1 MDVEVR
7 KELLSLIFDS
17 DIIYQ
22 ISYIMCV
29 NALKKSDKQK
39 QEEDLY
45 VIEKNLAEIN
55 GFFQEIKKQNN
66 FSNYMNLLRYLE
78 YEQKPKYS
86 TVFNYDDNSDQIFFL
101 MRGQV
106 CVLLPDTNYEF
117 NRYSMDIKRN
127 ALKKLQS
134 LQNRHKELKNIFEQ
148 HINPNF
154 QIKRV
159 YKNPSDDDD
168 DDEDEQED
176 EEAQQPWGYDIQ
188 IINLIHPQ
196 FFCAKVLQQNDYFG
210 EIGVEFNVPRSAT
223 IVCKTDCE
231 FAILPAKVYST
242 EINNKFYSEDKFV
255 SRLRDIN
262 YMFKTMSKQ
271 MINVF
276 ASQTHVQI
284 CNSHTNIFK
293 INDKADY
300 IYFIEKGQVEI
311 YQNYFYQD
319 LKLPNEDMDVNP
331 IYQEQ
336 TQANSISEFQVY
348 KLKAAI
354 LEKGQYF
361 GEDGIIYKRQQG
373 IRITQAYAKTQC
385 ILLRIKKDFFYNNF
399 KAFFESDK
407 LNESIIQ
414 ENLKTIKMKTQENEE
429 YEQYYC
435 SVISKKIKELKHSK
449 DNDWKTNTPQRTREE
464 TQISEIMKEEDDI
477 LNTKKIKK
485 NLFELYKEE
494 KTNLF
499 YQSKNTLTPQTT
511 YKREYLQISPLSIQ
525 KRSTLKF
532 EHENNSQFGN
542 FVEDYLY
549 PQVNMN
555 LNPNLFVK
563 KTKKKYK
570 SGRSVS
576 QITIKTPKEQQ
587 NLGTPT
593 NTYNQFAESHTSLKF
608 KGSQSFNN
616 TQQFSNK
623 IQTNQKKVQK
633 ARSNQ
638 QTPVKVNTPN
648 HSRAQSALI
657 QNFKNNMAEQNQ
669 LHQNETNQTNLS
681 NNRYLG
687 IEQNDFTI
695 KIQQTGNIVQDFQSP
710 PKIAN
715 FNIKN
720 VLQMQLQSAL
730 YNQDKHIQLDK
741 LTTKSSLYY
750 IYTKRCTNHCK
761 SASQGGPYSI
771 TRSLKEDNK
780 STQLDKNKSLNS
792 QSQSLLHDTKQ
803 KNNSKEKYGIDS
815 KFLIKEKLSF
825 LINAKEKINQHSQRL
840 YNKPLIKFKSLNTVP
855 YKTGQIPV
863 SQIKKFSTLNA
874 QELVKSI
881 NQSNAQINNL
891 NNSNIKS
898 PLITKVK
905 NDQLNSTVSSFFTF
919 MSQPKNNNQ
928 SNNYLGIHKKI
939 NSFNIQNQ

>member
-1 MDVEVR
+1 MDAEER
-7 KELLSLIFDS
+7 RELLSLIFDS

-22 ISYIMCV
+22 ISYSMCV
-29 NALKKSDKQK
+29 NALKKSDKLK

-55 GFFQEIKKQNN
+55 GFFKEIKKQNN

-78 YEQKPKYS
+78 YVQKPKYS
-86 TVFNYDDNSDQIFFL
+86 TVFNFDDNSDQIFFL
-101 MRGQV
+101 MKGQV

-127 ALKKLQS
+127 AQKKLQS

-148 HINPNF
+148 HDNPNF
-154 QIKRV
+154 SIKRV

-168 DDEDEQED
+168 DNDEDEQED
-176 EEAQQPWGYDIQ
+176 EEAQQPWGLDIP

-196 FFCAKVLQQNDYFG
+196 FFCAKVLKQNDYFG

-231 FAILPAKVYST
+231 FAILPAKAYST

-255 SRLRDIN
+255 SRLREIN

-311 YQNYFYQD
+311 YQNYFQQD
-319 LKLPNEDMDVNP
+319 LKLPSEDMEVNS

-336 TQANSISEFQVY
+336 AQVNNISEFQVC

-354 LEKGQYF
+354 LEQGQYF
-361 GEDGIIYKRQQG
+361 GEDGIIYKRQHG
-373 IRITQAYAKTQC
+373 IRVTSAFAKTQC
-385 ILLRIKKDFFYNNF
+385 VLLKIKKDFFYNNF
-399 KAFFESDK
+399 KAFVECDK
-407 LNESIIQ
+407 LSESIIQ

-435 SVISKKIKELKHSK
+435 SIISKKIKESKHSK
-449 DNDWKTNTPQRTREE
+449 DSDRKTNTPQNTRQE

-485 NLFELYKEE
+485 NLFELYREE
-494 KTNLF
+494 KINQTF
-499 YQSKNTLTPQTT
+499 YSKNTLTPLTTT
-511 YKREYLQISPLSIQ
+511 YKKEHLQISPQSIQ

-532 EHENNSQFGN
+532 EHENYSQFEY

-549 PQVNMN
+549 PQINMN
-555 LNPNLFVK
+555 LNPNLFIK

-587 NLGTPT
+587 NLETPT
-593 NTYNQFAESHTSLKF
+593 NTYNQFTESHTSFKF
-608 KGSQSFNN
+608 KGQQTFNS
-616 TQQFSNK
+616 TQQCMNK
-623 IQTNQKKVQK
+623 MQTTKNKEQK

-638 QTPVKVNTPN
+638 QTPVRINTPN

-657 QNFKNNMAEQNQ
+657 YNFKNNIAELNQQNQ
-669 LHQNETNQTNLS
+669 NEANQNNLF
-681 NNRYLG
+681 NNGYLG
-687 IEQNDFTI
+687 VEQNDFTI
-695 KIQQTGNIVQDFQSP
+695 KILQTGQIVQDFQSP

-715 FNIKN
+715 FNAGNI
-720 VLQMQLQSAL
+720 QQQSTI
-730 YNQDKHIQLDK
+730 YNQDKHNQFDK

-750 IYTKRCTNHCK
+750 INTKRSAIHRK

-771 TRSLKEDNK
+771 TRSLKEDSKNNQ
-780 STQLDKNKSLNS
+780 TDKNKSIVS
-792 QSQSLLHDTKQ
+792 QSQSLLHETKQ
-803 KNNSKEKYGIDS
+803 KNTGKEKYGIDS
-815 KFLIKEKLSF
+815 KFLIQEKLSF
-825 LINAKEKINQHSQRL
+825 LINANEKINQHSQQL
-840 YNKPLIKFKSLNTVP
+840 YQKPLIKFKSLNTVP
-855 YKTGQIPV
+855 YKTGQMPV
-863 SQIKKFSTLNA
+863 NQIKKFSTLNA
-874 QELVKSI
+874 QELMKSI
-881 NQSNAQINNL
+881 NQINSQNNNI

-898 PLITKVK
+898 PLTNKVK
-905 NDQLNSTVSSFFTF
+905 NNQLNSSVSSFFTF
-919 MSQPKNNNQ
+919 MSQQKNNSQNN
-928 SNNYLGIHKKI
+928 NNYLGIHKKI